1 MADAENKIKL
11 EDITFEDVIGEGIQE
26 TPVEE
31 PKKEEPEVEA
41 TLEDSSIDE
50 DIQEKKEEPK
60 KEEVIEVEEPKAEVK
75 EESIHEDVEVE
86 DTLVSEIA
94 TKFGYELEGDYE
106 DTSEGLIEMTK
117 ELANKVAEGQLDKL
131 FVAFPDVKE
140 HLEYAMNGGDSRQFI
155 LGNNAIKDLKD
166 FTITEN
172 NINSQQAVMAEY
184 LKIKGHDKNFISE
197 MISDYTESEK
207 LYDKAVKAKKALIT
221 YHENVKDEQIKQQD
235 EDRRVTEQEQKKFWD
250 GVHDTIS
257 TGKEFKGITIQE
269 KDKSDFFDF
278 ISKPVNSQGVTKR
291 DQAYGEADVETKLAI
306 DYLLYSKFDLKSLVS
321 KKAKT
326 KASKDLRSRLKAS
339 GNKIKTAGK
348 GVKASKG
355 SFDVDDLDLD
365 LGNWS

>member
-1 MADAENKIKL
+1 MADATDKIKL
-11 EDITFEDVIGEGIQE
+11 EDITFEDMIDEGLKE

-31 PKKEEPEVEA
+31 PKKEEPTAEA
-41 TLEDSSIDE
+41 DLEDSSIDE

-60 KEEVIEVEEPKAEVK
+60 EEPKEEVVEEPKVEAK
-75 EESIHEDVEVE
+75 EEPVEELE

-94 TKFGYELEGDYE
+94 TKFGYDLEGDYE
-106 DTSEGLIEMTK
+106 DTPEGLTAMTN
-117 ELANKVAEGQLDKL
+117 EIANKVAESQLDKL
-131 FVAFPDVKE
+131 FVAYPEVKE
-140 HLEYAMNGGDSRQFI
+140 HLEYSMNGGDSRQFI

-184 LKIKGHDKNFISE
+184 LKVKGHDQDFISE
-197 MISDYTESEK
+197 MISDYTDSEK
-207 LYDKAVKAKKALIT
+207 LYDKAVKAKKALVE
-221 YHENVKDEQIKQQD
+221 YHENVK
-235 EDRRVTEQEQKKFWD
+235 TEQLKKQAEYRKVNEQDQKKFWD
-250 GVHDTIS
+250 GVHETIS

-278 ISKPVNSQGVTKR
+278 ISRPINSQGTTKR
-291 DQAYGEADVETKLAI
+291 DQAYGEADIETRLAI
-306 DYLLYSKFDLKSLVS
+306 DYLLYSKFDLKSLVT

-348 GVKASKG
+348 GVKTSTG
-355 SFDVDDLDLD
+355 TFDVDDLDLD

>member
-1 MADAENKIKL
+1 MADEADKIKL
-11 EDITFEDVIGEGIQE
+11 EDITFEDMIDEGLKE

-31 PKKEEPEVEA
+31 PEKEEPKVEA
-41 TLEDSSIDE
+41 SLEDSSIDE
-50 DIQEKKEEPK
+50 DIQEIKEEPK
-60 KEEVIEVEEPKAEVK
+60 EEVVEELKVEAKEEPVE
-75 EESIHEDVEVE
+75 EVE

-94 TKFGYELEGDYE
+94 TKFGYDLEGEYE
-106 DTSEGLIEMTK
+106 DTPEGLTDMTK

-131 FVAFPDVKE
+131 FVAYPEVKE

-155 LGNNAIKDLKD
+155 LDNNAIKDLKD

-184 LKIKGHDKNFISE
+184 LKVKGHDQDFISE
-197 MISDYTESEK
+197 MISDYTDSEK
-207 LYDKAVKAKKALIT
+207 LYDKAVKAKKALVK
-221 YHENVKDEQIKQQD
+221 YHEEVKTEQLKKQD
-235 EDRRVTEQEQKKFWD
+235 EDRKVNEQDQKKFWN
-250 GVHDTIS
+250 GVQDTIS

-278 ISKPVNSQGVTKR
+278 ISKPVNSQGTTKR
-291 DQAYGEADVETKLAI
+291 DQVYGEADVETKLAI
-306 DYLLYSKFDLKSLVS
+306 DYLLYSKFDLKSLVT

-348 GVKASKG
+348 GVKTSTG
-355 SFDVDDLDLD
+355 TFDVDDLELD